1 MHNYTPPQNYERL
14 CGVGVAGRSEVARLA
29 KNSPSQALAVARTV
43 LHPWYRCQAL
53 ASIVEANPSHPNS
66 EEILN
71 EALSAAYSQSE
82 PNRVASVAMWPLKQL
97 IHINVASASD
107 HTTKL
112 LKIIG
117 QEPHGLRRLGGLQAI
132 LISVSPINE
141 LRDAVLQAFLE
152 TAQVSHGWRSERIID
167 SVISVIAP
175 YARDQSV
182 ALLDSRPTTRF
193 TKASRTLLGL
203 SGGPK

>member
-1 MHNYTPPQNYERL
+1 
-14 CGVGVAGRSEVARLA
+14 
-29 KNSPSQALAVARTV
+29 
-43 LHPWYRCQAL
+43 
-53 ASIVEANPSHPNS
+53 
-66 EEILN
+66 LN